1 MVKKV
6 FLVIFMTI
14 FCFLLWSKEKMVNET
29 NVNATKA
36 VALSIENQTGCVISK
51 LSVCKSQNP
60 DKSIFDFTSEIQPGE
75 VKTVDL
81 EKNLTYIIRLFDK
94 DNISSENK
102 DKSSSE
108 NKDES
113 CFKKKYLTS
122 NDIWQKV
129 TIEPKDYQSSKK
141 TNKLK
146 KIFGIGTGAEKS
158 AVKTT
163 AVILKNKTGENID
176 FFEIIQNNETI
187 TTKESIDIESQ
198 KSLDIQQGIDTDFIF
213 YSPKKKYILF
223 GETTYDKYKI
233 SDQNFNTSHKELI
246 ILKENLIKE

>member
-1 MVKKV
+1 MFKKV

-14 FCFLLWSKEKMVNET
+14 FCFLLWSKEKMDNET
-29 NVNATKA
+29 NVKA
-36 VALSIENQTGCVISK
+36 SKSVALSIENQTGCVISK
-51 LSVCKSQNP
+51 LSVDKDPN
-60 DKSIFDFTSEIQPGE
+60 KSIFDFTSEIQPGE

-81 EKNLTYIIRLFDK
+81 EKNETYIIKLFDK
-94 DNISSENK
+94 DNNSS
-102 DKSSSE
+102 D
-108 NKDES
+108 DEDNS
-113 CFKKKYLTS
+113 WFEKKYLTS

-129 TIEPKDYQSSKK
+129 TIEPKDYQSKTKKK

-176 FFEIIQNNETI
+176 YFQIIQNNETI
-187 TTKESIDIESQ
+187 TTKESIKNESL

-213 YSPKKKYILF
+213 YSSKKKYILF

-233 SDQNFNTSHKELI
+233 FGKNFNTSHKELI
-246 ILKENLIKE
+246 ISKENLKKE

>member
-1 MVKKV
+1 MFKKV

-51 LSVCKSQNP
+51 LSVYKSQDTN
-60 DKSIFDFTSEIQPGE
+60 KSIFDFTSEIQPGE

-81 EKNLTYIIRLFDK
+81 EKNVTYLIKLFDK
-94 DNISSENK
+94 DN
-102 DKSSSE
+102 KSSDG
-108 NKDES
+108 KDTSWFE
-113 CFKKKYLTS
+113 KKYLTS

-129 TIEPKDYQSSKK
+129 TIEPKDYQSGKT

-223 GETTYDKYKI
+223 GETTYDKYEI

>member
-14 FCFLLWSKEKMVNET
+14 FCFLLWSKEKNET
-29 NVNATKA
+29 NVKATKA

-51 LSVCKSQNP
+51 LSVCKDNN
-60 DKSIFDFTSEIQPGE
+60 KSIFDFTSEIQPGE
-75 VKTVDL
+75 VKTVEL
-81 EKNLTYIIRLFDK
+81 EKNVTYLIKLFDK
-94 DNISSENK
+94 DN
-102 DKSSSE
+102 KSSDG
-108 NKDES
+108 KDTSWFE
-113 CFKKKYLTS
+113 KNYLTS

-129 TIEPKDYQSSKK
+129 TIEPKDYQSGKT

-176 FFEIIQNNETI
+176 YFQIIQNNETI
-187 TTKESIDIESQ
+187 TIKESIKNESL

-223 GETTYDKYKI
+223 GETTYDKYEI

-246 ILKENLIKE
+246 ISKENLIKE